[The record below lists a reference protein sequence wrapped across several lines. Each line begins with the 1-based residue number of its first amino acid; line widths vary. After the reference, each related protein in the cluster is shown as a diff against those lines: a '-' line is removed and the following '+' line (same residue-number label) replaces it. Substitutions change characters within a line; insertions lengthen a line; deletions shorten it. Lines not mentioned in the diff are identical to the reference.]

1 MFDLLD
7 SLQLTLFETLSIVV
21 LPLISFALLLATL
34 HPEWPANVIPA
45 LLSLILS
52 LPGFLILTSVR
63 VFVPFGSIHGDACI
77 LLSAPLSSAFFIVL
91 ARLRRA
97 RRKE

>member
-1 MFDLLD
+1 
-7 SLQLTLFETLSIVV
+7 
-21 LPLISFALLLATL
+21 
-34 HPEWPANVIPA
+34 
-45 LLSLILS
+45 
-52 LPGFLILTSVR
+52 